1 LIRPMTGNEKMSIE
15 KRTIKRPLDIRA
27 AESGRTIGGYAAVFN
42 SRANIGGY
50 FEEVI
55 APGAFDDALMQDVRA
70 LVDHD
75 TGRVIGRTKAGTLRM
90 KQDDMGLAVEI
101 DLPDTSDGRD
111 LATLIER
118 GDVSGMSFGFVVT
131 KETWDETMEPPMRTI
146 QALDL
151 REVSVVAF
159 PAYDDTSIAM
169 RSLEKSREMTKA
181 ERAEHNRLK
190 AEARIAE
197 RKAAA
202 EQRFRGIR

>member
-1 LIRPMTGNEKMSIE
+1 MSLETRTLIRTPEV
-15 KRTIKRPLDIRA
+15 RA
-27 AESGRTIGGYAAVFN
+27 TDSGRTIGGYAAVFN

-55 APGAFDDALMQDVRA
+55 APGAFDDALSQDVRA

-90 KQDDMGLAVEI
+90 KQDDTGLAVEI